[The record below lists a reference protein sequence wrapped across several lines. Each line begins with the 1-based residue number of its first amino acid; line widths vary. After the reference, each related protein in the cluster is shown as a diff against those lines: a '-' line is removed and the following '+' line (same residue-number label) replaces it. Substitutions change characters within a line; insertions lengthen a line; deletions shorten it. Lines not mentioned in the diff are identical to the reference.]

1 MHFLD
6 HIEQIC
12 KNAALSLYPGVDLT
26 KATITLNADP
36 ARAAF
41 GDISFNGPLIIA
53 SATASKPRDVAATLV
68 SAIIDPL
75 IGQVE
80 IAGPGFL
87 NIRLSPIAYEQ
98 MCRELTKNVAAVLQP
113 KPGTSHRYSLEYVSA
128 NPTGPLHIGHGRGGI
143 IGDTL
148 ARVLVFIGH
157 TVDREFYIND
167 AGSQIGKL
175 GESLRARYIEALGG
189 EATIPEEGYHGEY
202 LVTIAHQCVELYGA
216 TWIDKPASFFA
227 DYAKNMLLEAIKKT
241 LHDYGV
247 DFDTWFSEKRLH
259 TDGSIDRVLTQ
270 LAKSGHL
277 YEKDGALW
285 FAATQFGDDKD
296 RVVRRAQG
304 DLTYVAADIAYLE
317 NKLERGFDR
326 LVMVLGQDHHGYV
339 SRLKAALAALGK
351 SPQLLDVIL
360 YQLVTITDNGELV
373 RLSKR
378 AGKIVS
384 LADVTETVGRDV
396 ARFFY
401 LHRKADAQ
409 LDFDLALALKKT
421 DENPVYYIQYAY
433 VRTGSML
440 EKGATLGLVPTV
452 EYADELTPAEH
463 LLLKKILSLRELLR
477 SITTSYQVHQISY
490 YVIELASLF
499 HQYYATNRVIDTNS
513 PRTSAS
519 RLMIVSFV
527 RDTIGLCLDLL
538 GLEKPARM

>member
-36 ARAAF
+36 ARVGF

-53 SATASKPRDVAATLV
+53 SATASKPRDIAATLV
-68 SAIIDPL
+68 AAMSDPL

-98 MCRELTKNVAAVLQP
+98 LCGELTVDLRATLRPTPATP
-113 KPGTSHRYSLEYVSA
+113 HRYSLEYVSA

-148 ARVLVFIGH
+148 ARVLTFAGH
-157 TVDREFYIND
+157 TVEREFYIND
-167 AGSQIGKL
+167 AGAQIGKL

-189 EATIPEEGYHGEY
+189 EASIPEEGYHGEY
-202 LVTIAHQCVELYGA
+202 LVTMAQQCVALYGA
-216 TWIDKPASFFA
+216 TWIDKPAPFFA
-227 DYAKNMLLEAIKKT
+227 DYAKKMLLEAIKKT

-247 DFDTWFSEKRLH
+247 EFDTWFSEKTLH
-259 TDGSIDRVLTQ
+259 DDGSIDHVLTK
-270 LAKSGHL
+270 LAESGYL

-317 NKLERGFDR
+317 NKLDRGFDR

-351 SPQLLDVIL
+351 SPQILDVIL
-360 YQLVTITDNGELV
+360 YQLVTITDKGELV

-401 LHRKADAQ
+401 LNRKADAQ
-409 LDFDLALALKKT
+409 LDFDLSLALKQT

-452 EYADELTPAEH
+452 EYSDELTAAEH

-477 SITTSYQVHQISY
+477 SITTSHQVHQISY
-490 YVIELASLF
+490 YVIELAALF
-499 HQYYATNRVIDTNS
+499 HQYYATNRVIDADS
-513 PRTSAS
+513 PRTSAA
-519 RLMIVSFV
+519 RLMVVAFV